1 MAVEGELAEVGP
13 AKEQSNSGG
22 EAKSCQ
28 SRIIFCVKGGQRIS
42 PREYPEAKMI
52 PNTRWRNE
60 GASLQDKT
68 ASSVLGHLSIGT
80 RSGLLLGHP
89 LVGMSFKGA
98 SNGPGRGELPAGGSA
113 EESSGSES

>member
-22 EAKSCQ
+22 E
-28 SRIIFCVKGGQRIS
+28 
-42 PREYPEAKMI
+42 E
-52 PNTRWRNE
+52 
-60 GASLQDKT
+60 DKT

-80 RSGLLLGHP
+80 RSVLLLGHP